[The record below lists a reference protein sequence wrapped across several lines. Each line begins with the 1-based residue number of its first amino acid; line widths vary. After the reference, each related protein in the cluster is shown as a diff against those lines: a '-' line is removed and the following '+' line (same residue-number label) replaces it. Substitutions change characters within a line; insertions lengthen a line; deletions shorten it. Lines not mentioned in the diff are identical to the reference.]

1 MTSKGLAARWSSVT
15 GRIASGY
22 AVRPTPWTPL
32 TARSPRSSSCD
43 PAVTTQIRLCIREGT
58 FRSSSPI
65 TVVLAG
71 RRVVPIHVHVD
82 AHGARPCALSSSPE
96 SKDPSWLSSSP
107 SPPPSSEPS
116 ALPAPPLDATAARA
130 EPAFR
135 LYLSVPPHCR
145 SGRGVRRSEG
155 LPCPQAVAPGSR
167 IRVLQSLST
176 SALRSS
182 SAPELDTTT
191 SAAARRSSSVA

>member
-15 GRIASGY
+15 GRMPSGY

-58 FRSSSPI
+58 FQSSSPI

-71 RRVVPIHVHVD
+71 RRVVPFHVHVD
-82 AHGARPCALSSSPE
+82 AHGPRLCVLSSSPD

-116 ALPAPPLDATAARA
+116 APPVQPPGAAAETAERA
-130 EPAFR
+130 HGC
-135 LYLSVPPHCR
+135 YLSVPPHCM
-145 SGRGVRRSEG
+145 SGRGIPDGKASPAVRQWLS
-155 LPCPQAVAPGSR
+155 APGSGFSIVCR
-167 IRVLQSLST
+167 
-176 SALRSS
+176 
-182 SAPELDTTT
+182 P
-191 SAAARRSSSVA
+191 RRSGPPAPRSWTR